1 MLAAQIRGACAA
13 FDGNWSSVFG
23 SVVVL
28 GVCFVSLVMRLVPSL
43 SLLAVW
49 KDIRAARPGGSCKAE
64 NSESAERC
72 PGIFSLK
79 CRA

>member
-43 SLLAVW
+43 PCLLSGRISEQQ
-49 KDIRAARPGGSCKAE
+49 KKAQCE
-64 NSESAERC
+64 NESNV
-72 PGIFSLK
+72 FK
-79 CRA
+79 

>member
-43 SLLAVW
+43 PCLLSGR
-49 KDIRAARPGGSCKAE
+49 ISEQHGPGGHARLTTVSLQKDALE
-64 NSESAERC
+64 
-72 PGIFSLK
+72 FSP
-79 CRA
+79 